1 MEMKRLSLSARYRA
15 ANQAQENP
23 HGAVVVVI
31 LFAAAFFLSAGTV
44 FGRSTFDHKPF
55 TTIDAYARACP
66 AAANTSLDAVATY
79 LKKATFTDI
88 EKARSIYVWLAAHIS
103 YDDKSYNSGNYAD
116 NSAEGVLR
124 SKKAVCAGFADLY
137 TELGLRMGLRIKT
150 VIGYAKGFGYSEGED
165 FDDSNHAWNAIQMDG
180 KWRIFD
186 ATWGQGYGIS
196 GSNGQ
201 LVSVKQFNADWF
213 AVEPEYAIFS
223 HYPENPADAFLST
236 KLSLSEYVRLPY
248 YTPRELYAQN
258 KQPYQMIA
266 DVKRTKK
273 IP

>member
-1 MEMKRLSLSARYRA
+1 MKRLTLPARYRA
-15 ANQAQENP
+15 ANKAQENP
-23 HGAVVVVI
+23 HGAVVVII
-31 LFAAAFFLSAGTV
+31 LFAAAFLLSASPV
-44 FGRSTFDHKPF
+44 FGRSTTQHSQF

-66 AAANTSLDAVATY
+66 AAAKTSLDAVATY

-88 EKARSIYVWLAAHIS
+88 EKARSIYVWLTAHIS

-124 SKKAVCAGFADLY
+124 SKKAFCAGFADLY
-137 TELGLRMGLRIKT
+137 TALGLRMGLNIKT
-150 VIGYAKGFGYSEGED
+150 VIGYAKGYGYSEGEG
-165 FDDSNHAWNAIQMDG
+165 FEDSNHAWNAIEVDG

-186 ATWGQGYGIS
+186 ATWGEGYGVT
-196 GSNGQ
+196 GSKGQ

-213 AVEPEYAIFS
+213 DVEPEYAIFS
-223 HYPENPADAFLST
+223 HYPENPSVAYLTT

-248 YTPRELYAQN
+248 YTPRELYTQN
-258 KQPYQMIA
+258 KQPYQLIA